1 MDVSSILTPQ
11 VVILL
16 VVSGT
21 LTNALVIGSVVW
33 GVYKLAPAV
42 ANIPNAI
49 DTLRMALTTRL
60 EALENKV
67 SDIEAQLHLRKG

>member
-49 DTLRMALTTRL
+49 DTLRIALTARL
-60 EALENKV
+60 EALEDKV
-67 SDIEAQLHLRKG
+67 SDIETQLHLRKG